1 MTQPMPVRAFL
12 PSRIACAPARRP
24 AAWGF
29 TLIELLVVFTLLAL
43 LLSIAVPRYLQ
54 AADAARDKVRQ
65 QNLATLRD
73 ALDKF
78 RADQGRF
85 PGELSELVAKEY
97 LRQIPLD
104 PVTETRAWL
113 ALPHPAGLELGIYDV
128 GPPVDTNN
136 GVGDPS
142 AREPVPSRTDTPK

>member
-1 MTQPMPVRAFL
+1 MAQPMPVRAFL
-12 PSRIACAPARRP
+12 PSREASASARRQVVS
-24 AAWGF
+24 GF

-54 AADAARDKVRQ
+54 AADAAREKVRL
-65 QNLATLRD
+65 QNMATLRD

-78 RADQGRF
+78 RADQGCF
-85 PGELSELVAKEY
+85 PGELSELVVKQY

-113 ALPHPAGLELGIYDV
+113 ALPHPAGLEPGIYDV
-128 GPPVDTNN
+128 APPAQTISES
-136 GVGDPS
+136 GDPS
-142 AREPVPSRTDTPK
+142 AQAPLPGRTNTPK